1 VRVIAID
8 TVLLA
13 ALFIGLSVEFPR
25 MVRLLDVA
33 AGLSLPAA
41 RAVVLMVAAV
51 LGAPLAIALV
61 RTTHLLG
68 LSIAVQ
74 ALPAPEERKV
84 DMARAPRRA
93 LEVTLQ
99 FGLLFAVVALL
110 MAVLFAPRIPGVA
123 VIFAAGMILVLA
135 IWRSAK
141 NLQGHA
147 VAGGEVIAAA
157 LARRLAEGAQANVD
171 DAMQR
176 MQEMLPG
183 LGEPVA
189 MTVAADSTAAGRT
202 LAELDMRGMTG
213 ATVLALLR
221 GGKRHV
227 SPRGDTRLEQGDV
240 IAVAGTHDA
249 VDGVRAM
256 VAPPS
261 ASQPP

>member
-8 TVLLA
+8 TALLA

-110 MAVLFAPRIPGVA
+110 MAVIQPFAPRIPGIA
-123 VIFAAGMILVLA
+123 VIFAAGIILLLA

-147 VAGGEVIAAA
+147 VAGGEVIASA
-157 LARRLAEGAQANVD
+157 LARRMAEGVQENVD

-176 MQEMLPG
+176 MHTMLPG

-189 MTVAADSTAAGRT
+189 MTVAAGSAAAGRT
-202 LAELDMRGMTG
+202 LAELDMRGLTG

-221 GGKRHV
+221 GDEHV
-227 SPRGDTRLEQGDV
+227 ISPRGDLRLEQGDV

-256 VAPPS
+256 VSP
-261 ASQPP
+261 QPRP